1 MIGDR
6 LPTPR
11 ERAYLEALAEGERRP
26 RISGQAGHMC
36 RRFGWCEAI
45 LRLPDGTELPRSRL
59 PQGMDGPAV
68 VRAGYRAVGFV
79 LTERG
84 RMALRRRSA
93 AARG

>member
-1 MIGDR
+1 MFGDR
-6 LPTPR
+6 PPTPR
-11 ERAYLEALAEGERRP
+11 ERAYLEALARGERRP

-45 LRLPDGTELPRSRL
+45 FRLPDGSERPRSRL
-59 PQGMDGPAV
+59 PDGMDGFAA

-84 RMALRRRSA
+84 RMALRRST